1 MPSLADC
8 RNQCQPACIC
18 ICVCQHTWSMH
29 TWCIGS
35 AIPYSV
41 GSKHSFRQTGPCL
54 MRFGGHDDLSL
65 EGMTSGAKHP
75 PSCCLPVCSEL
86 RHLTAKPVHA
96 RRVLK
101 TPLPC
106 RDNDSVDIAY
116 ASAHRHTLN
125 AQLQMHMTDRGALVL
140 CWLTWCAMN
149 TNGIDQYQY
158 HQARRTLG
166 HTSRMAMLPRGNAVH
181 VAMKTRVNI

>member
-1 MPSLADC
+1 MPSLADAGINASLHAFVYVYVSIPGRC
-8 RNQCQPACIC
+8 THGVSAALSHTVWDRNTP
-18 ICVCQHTWSMH
+18 
-29 TWCIGS
+29 
-35 AIPYSV
+35 SV
-41 GSKHSFRQTGPCL
+41 WMRGRQTGPCL

-106 RDNDSVDIAY
+106 TDNDSVDIAY

-125 AQLQMHMTDRGALVL
+125 AQLQMHMTDRAYMV
-140 CWLTWCAMN
+140 CHE
-149 TNGIDQYQY
+149 
-158 HQARRTLG
+158 HQR
-166 HTSRMAMLPRGNAVH
+166 H
-181 VAMKTRVNI
+181 